1 MGRIQEAVKDIM
13 MGSRGCRR
21 HQGGDTGDVGIRDR
35 VGQGGLTW
43 ATMRVMQEGHQSMR
57 VRIRTLATM
66 RVMQDGH
73 QAMSVRMRTW
83 ATMRV
88 MQEGHQAMR
97 GNRVAEDAAETL
109 RETAS
114 CHHVRRASRFSK
126 VVGIVDTSV
135 ATVTKGGR
143 AGRKLTADKT
153 TAWPCDFELH
163 AISQAITTYGVAQGL
178 PRKGILWQE
187 SRHRHG
193 KFSQFIGGREGRRG
207 GGSRRP

>member
-1 MGRIQEAVKDIM
+1 MGRIQEAVKDIK

-43 ATMRVMQEGHQSMR
+43 ATMRVMQEGHQ
-57 VRIRTLATM
+57 
-66 RVMQDGH
+66 
-73 QAMSVRMRTW
+73 AMS
-83 ATMRV
+83 
-88 MQEGHQAMR
+88 

-153 TAWPCDFELH
+153 TAACPCDFELH

-187 SRHRHG
+187 SKHRHG

>member
-1 MGRIQEAVKDIM
+1 
-13 MGSRGCRR
+13 
-21 HQGGDTGDVGIRDR
+21 
-35 VGQGGLTW
+35 
-43 ATMRVMQEGHQSMR
+43 
-57 VRIRTLATM
+57 
-66 RVMQDGH
+66 
-73 QAMSVRMRTW
+73 
-83 ATMRV
+83 

-153 TAWPCDFELH
+153 TAAWPCDFELH

-187 SRHRHG
+187 SKHRHG
-193 KFSQFIGGREGRRG
+193 KFSRFIGGRERRRG
-207 GGSRRP
+207 GGSRRPWSSTGGGRQVAVAAGPGRRRARQGRQVAMAAGPGRWRARQGRLPRYWPLGGLCGSRCVAL